1 MGLDLA
7 TRQGSP
13 GEANGAKKLTPDWGP
28 PKAVVVVVVVVVVA
42 AIPMMRDSQSTV
54 FGSRSF
60 NKRYVTLRFVSDFR
74 DFLLQ

>member
-1 MGLDLA
+1 MKQME
-7 TRQGSP
+7 R
-13 GEANGAKKLTPDWGP
+13 KKLTPDWGP
-28 PKAVVVVVVVVVVA
+28 PKAVVVVVVVA
-42 AIPMMRDSQSTV
+42 AIPMMRDSQDSQSTV

>member
-1 MGLDLA
+1 MKQME
-7 TRQGSP
+7 R
-13 GEANGAKKLTPDWGP
+13 KKLTPDWGP
-28 PKAVVVVVVVVVVA
+28 PKAVVVVVVVVA